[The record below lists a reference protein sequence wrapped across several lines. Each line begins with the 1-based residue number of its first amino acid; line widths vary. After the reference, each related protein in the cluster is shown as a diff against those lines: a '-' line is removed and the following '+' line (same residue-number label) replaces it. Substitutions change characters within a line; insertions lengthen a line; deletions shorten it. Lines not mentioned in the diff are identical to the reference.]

1 MAIRHVEARFMY
13 SWDGISLVTDTVV
26 GKKLT
31 YKAENTV
38 PDIPMATL
46 PSNSE

>member
-1 MAIRHVEARFMY
+1 MAIKARIMY
-13 SWDGISLVTDTVV
+13 SWDAISLVTDTVV

-46 PSNSE
+46 PANSE